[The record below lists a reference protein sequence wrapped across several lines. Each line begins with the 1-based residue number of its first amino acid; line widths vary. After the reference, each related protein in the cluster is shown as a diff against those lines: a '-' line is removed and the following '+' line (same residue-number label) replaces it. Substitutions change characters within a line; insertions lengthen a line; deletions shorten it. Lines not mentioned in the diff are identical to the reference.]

1 MVDIYKTDNR
11 ILSKLGSIEEG
22 CWINMVNPTSSELSL
37 ISGYFDIDADDLATA
52 LDDVTPEEYA
62 DMHDLKRD
70 TVYKRLQRAKKKY
83 LKFL

>member
-37 ISGYFDIDADDLATA
+37 ISGYF
-52 LDDVTPEEYA
+52 EE
-62 DMHDLKRD
+62 KR
-70 TVYKRLQRAKKKY
+70 YYIECRRIKE
-83 LKFL
+83 

>member
-37 ISGYFDIDADDLATA
+37 ISGYFDIDTDDLATA
-52 LDDVTPEEYA
+52 LYDE
-62 DMHDLKRD
+62 
-70 TVYKRLQRAKKKY
+70 
-83 LKFL
+83 

>member
-37 ISGYFDIDADDLATA
+37 ISGYFDIDTDDLATA
-52 LDDVTPEEYA
+52 LDDEEKFTY
-62 DMHDLKRD
+62 KSGRRIYTD
-70 TVYKRLQRAKKKY
+70 TCRYSNAGGEA
-83 LKFL
+83 